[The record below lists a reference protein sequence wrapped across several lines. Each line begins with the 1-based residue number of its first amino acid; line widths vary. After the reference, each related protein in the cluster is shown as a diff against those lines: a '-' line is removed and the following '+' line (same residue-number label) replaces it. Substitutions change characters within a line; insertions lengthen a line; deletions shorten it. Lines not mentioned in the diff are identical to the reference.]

1 MLLLFVGD
9 KDQLPSVG
17 AGAVLHDLLRSPR
30 VPRVELETV
39 FRLESDAGAIALNAQ
54 RINSGVVPLKLERGQ
69 ALKEKL
75 KGEKRPAGC
84 VFIPRKTEATA
95 AQMIGQRTNGVLGW
109 LEDVGYDLRTE
120 VQVLSPI
127 KGGPAGTKSLNR
139 MLQLALNP
147 RAAAAAATATN
158 GGAAAADAADAAAAG
173 VAGPSLTSSGGAA
186 NSAAEGELGVWL
198 GDTVVQLTND
208 YEKKVFNG
216 DVGRVVSVFREGSAP
231 RFRVE
236 FETVGDIVGDG
247 ELGGERDSDAPPPVV
262 DYSKANLG
270 KDVALSYA
278 MTVRIRDA
286 SRTQGGAS
294 PIAAPHRSPPLL
306 PPLQVHKAQGSE
318 YPVVVLPVL
327 PQHGA
332 MLYRNLLYTAVSRAR
347 ASSSSSATSARSRRR
362 WARTRCS
369 AARRSSPTAS
379 PTTASRRRPPSICSI
394 FSVTV

>member
-1 MLLLFVGD
+1 M
-9 KDQLPSVG
+9 
-17 AGAVLHDLLRSPR
+17 
-30 VPRVELETV
+30 
-39 FRLESDAGAIALNAQ
+39 
-54 RINSGVVPLKLERGQ
+54 
-69 ALKEKL
+69 
-75 KGEKRPAGC
+75 
-84 VFIPRKTEATA
+84 
-95 AQMIGQRTNGVLGW
+95 
-109 LEDVGYDLRTE
+109 
-120 VQVLSPI
+120 
-127 KGGPAGTKSLNR
+127 
-139 MLQLALNP
+139 
-147 RAAAAAATATN
+147 
-158 GGAAAADAADAAAAG
+158 
-173 VAGPSLTSSGGAA
+173 
-186 NSAAEGELGVWL
+186 WL

-278 MTVRIRDA
+278 MTVRIRT
-286 SRTQGGAS
+286 RLGQGGAS
-294 PIAAPHRSPPLL
+294 PNRSPPPLTPLL

-347 ASSSSSATSARSRRR
+347 RLLVLVGDERAIETAVGEDKMQRRETLLAHR
-362 WARTRCS
+362 ISDDRFAS
-369 AARRSSPTAS
+369 AATKHL
-379 PTTASRRRPPSICSI
+379 
-394 FSVTV
+394 